1 MEACMMKPE
10 VKKKPKPPKPPPK
23 PSEVKR
29 NEAERDVKPAPLMPP
44 RPKDAELTHTEY
56 RIKKAAAS
64 NSEEPKAATR
74 PSEPRKTSRQTD
86 QTEAAADDMDFKREN
101 GGLLAEM
108 FCKTP
113 KEKSSSPALKVRKA
127 ESDSEDV
134 EKEEEEEKTCEPTHD
149 AVSDSDISASTENL
163 SDNKQ
168 EKAGGLFSGLL
179 KKTPKEEKTETPD
192 REAQRDPSASCEDLA
207 ENNKEKNIFSNKFK
221 KTLKPA
227 AEGAKAETQDMD
239 TDRRLSASS
248 EDLTGPKEKKGGQAG
263 IFKRSSSFDNL
274 LDEDKNIFSG
284 MFKRSPKPAEEGSNA
299 TGENGTLFGSTE
311 DLLEANPA
319 KEKTGGL
326 TGFFKKSPKPSPR
339 SVATEDPLT
348 KQLSSSWD
356 SLTEAGNDDSTSQQ
370 ELSAS
375 TDNLCTTKEK
385 KAGLSVMFKRTPRN
399 TEQQEGEDAAPPAG
413 RGLSCKRSI
422 KEKRRVV
429 SFRVKKTLPRMSK
442 EESSEMPPIEESVEM
457 EDLNS
462 PQESTVEVAGGDGSI
477 SH

>member
-64 NSEEPKAATR
+64 NSELNGSIQQQYTKLKPSETAAASQRLAGKEPKATTR
-74 PSEPRKTSRQTD
+74 PGEPRKTSRQTD
-86 QTEAAADDMDFKREN
+86 QTEAAADDMDFKRSNKWECFDAAKKKTPTFTEN

-113 KEKSSSPALKVRKA
+113 KEKSSSPALKVSKA

-134 EKEEEEEKTCEPTHD
+134 EKEEKKTCEPTHD

-168 EKAGGLFSGLL
+168 EKTGGLFSRLL
-179 KKTPKEEKTETPD
+179 KKTPKGEKTETPD

-274 LDEDKNIFSG
+274 LDE
-284 MFKRSPKPAEEGSNA
+284 
-299 TGENGTLFGSTE
+299 
-311 DLLEANPA
+311 
-319 KEKTGGL
+319 
-326 TGFFKKSPKPSPR
+326 
-339 SVATEDPLT
+339 
-348 KQLSSSWD
+348 
-356 SLTEAGNDDSTSQQ
+356 
-370 ELSAS
+370 
-375 TDNLCTTKEK
+375 
-385 KAGLSVMFKRTPRN
+385 
-399 TEQQEGEDAAPPAG
+399 
-413 RGLSCKRSI
+413 
-422 KEKRRVV
+422 V
-429 SFRVKKTLPRMSK
+429 S
-442 EESSEMPPIEESVEM
+442 
-457 EDLNS
+457 
-462 PQESTVEVAGGDGSI
+462 
-477 SH
+477 